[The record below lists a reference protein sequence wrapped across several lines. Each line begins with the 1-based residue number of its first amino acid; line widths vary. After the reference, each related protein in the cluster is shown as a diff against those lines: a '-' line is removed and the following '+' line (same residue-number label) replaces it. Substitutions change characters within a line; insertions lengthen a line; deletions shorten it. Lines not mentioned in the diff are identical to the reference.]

1 MQLNVT
7 SEDLES
13 FDVILAV
20 KDPVDN
26 YIKLSTFLYTPGT
39 LKLTIPR
46 K

>member
-1 MQLNVT
+1 MQLHVI

-13 FDVILAV
+13 FDVILAI

-26 YIKLSTFLYTPGT
+26 YIKLSIYLYIPGT